1 MTPDQMRDASLL
13 ELFRLEAEAQTQVLN
28 AGLMALE
35 RSPTQADQLEA
46 CMRAAHSLKGAAR
59 IVGLDAGVR
68 VAHVMEDCL
77 VEAQDGRLLLQS
89 EHIDALLQGCDL
101 LLRIGTPPAGDAGW
115 ADGAG
120 REEIDGLVERLE
132 TLVRSGLP
140 LARAELP
147 VANPVLPEVDA
158 EAPSAVP
165 APASEESDDEP
176 ASQADERRS
185 RVLRVTAERLD
196 RLLDISS
203 KSLVEFQRIKPLA
216 DSLQRLRRLQSSAS
230 RALDVVRE
238 TVQETSLD
246 PQAQAMLSE
255 ARQLIGECQQML
267 VQHIADLDE
276 FAWQGGS
283 APRCST
289 TRPWPRG
296 CGRSPMCSAG
306 RHGWS
311 ATSGARW
318 ASRCACWSRGRP
330 PRSIAMSWRNS
341 RRRSPI
347 CCATRST
354 TVSRRR
360 KPASPPASRPRDGSP
375 FVPVITPACWCWN

>member
-115 ADGAG
+115 AEGAG
-120 REEIDGLVERLE
+120 REEIDGLVLRLE
-132 TLVRSGLP
+132 GLVRSGLP

-147 VANPVLPEVDA
+147 ATTPGLPEAVP
-158 EAPSAVP
+158 EAPPAASA
-165 APASEESDDEP
+165 AASDDNDEEP
-176 ASQADERRS
+176 AGQAGGEQAEERRS

-216 DSLQRLRRLQSSAS
+216 DSLQRCVACSPAPAARSTWYARRS
-230 RALDVVRE
+230 RKPPSTR
-238 TVQETSLD
+238 
-246 PQAQAMLSE
+246 
-255 ARQLIGECQQML
+255 R
-267 VQHIADLDE
+267 
-276 FAWQGGS
+276 
-283 APRCST
+283 PR
-289 TRPWPRG
+289 P
-296 CGRSPMCSAG
+296 CSA
-306 RHGWS
+306 R
-311 ATSGARW
+311 
-318 ASRCACWSRGRP
+318 RG
-330 PRSIAMSWRNS
+330 N
-341 RRRSPI
+341 
-347 CCATRST
+347 
-354 TVSRRR
+354 
-360 KPASPPASRPRDGSP
+360 
-375 FVPVITPACWCWN
+375 

>member
-140 LARAELP
+140 LAARNCRWRTPCCPRWMPKRHRPSPRPPAKRATTSRRARP
-147 VANPVLPEVDA
+147 TSAAAACCGSPPNAWTGCWTFPASRWWSSSASSRWPTPCSACVAC
-158 EAPSAVP
+158 SP
-165 APASEESDDEP
+165 APAGRSTWC
-176 ASQADERRS
+176 ARRS
-185 RVLRVTAERLD
+185 R
-196 RLLDISS
+196 
-203 KSLVEFQRIKPLA
+203 KPV
-216 DSLQRLRRLQSSAS
+216 STRR
-230 RALDVVRE
+230 
-238 TVQETSLD
+238 
-246 PQAQAMLSE
+246 
-255 ARQLIGECQQML
+255 
-267 VQHIADLDE
+267 
-276 FAWQGGS
+276 
-283 APRCST
+283 PR
-289 TRPWPRG
+289 P
-296 CGRSPMCSAG
+296 CSA
-306 RHGWS
+306 R
-311 ATSGARW
+311 
-318 ASRCACWSRGRP
+318 RG
-330 PRSIAMSWRNS
+330 N
-341 RRRSPI
+341 
-347 CCATRST
+347 
-354 TVSRRR
+354 
-360 KPASPPASRPRDGSP
+360 
-375 FVPVITPACWCWN
+375 